1 MSTLTQARDRGT
13 EQLRDAPRNERLL
26 AQNLR
31 TDAAINNMIQG
42 FIMFDAAERIV
53 VCNERF
59 IDMYGL
65 SREIVKPGCFGL
77 TLRPPSGTLPAAS
90 FYARPGRNYEL
101 VRLGRVG
108 CSFQLGSRFLILS
121 RVPDRPAIRVERYLP
136 STMRQR
142 MPFWRA

>member
-53 VCNERF
+53 VCNQRF

-65 SREIVKPGCFGL
+65 SREIVKLGCFGL
-77 TLRPPSGTLPAAS
+77 TLRPAVRDSSGGFFLCTARSQLRAGE
-90 FYARPGRNYEL
+90 ARPR
-101 VRLGRVG
+101 RLL
-108 CSFQLGSRFLILS
+108 F
-121 RVPDRPAIRVERYLP
+121 PAWLP
-136 STMRQR
+136 VFDSL
-142 MPFWRA
+142 